1 MKSKIIS
8 FFVSILF
15 LPCVILGQ
23 FVGSLIGKVLYNTW
37 IYQSLNFFKDGHAE
51 PLLASLLGGIFA
63 GLVVSFVALKI
74 KSYNF
79 VFLVFLPCIYA
90 LVVIIS
96 SLHFSD
102 YLVALDH
109 VIIIVAYVITIKNIR
124 SV

>member
-1 MKSKIIS
+1 M
-8 FFVSILF
+8 
-15 LPCVILGQ
+15 VI
-23 FVGSLIGKVLYNTW
+23 
-37 IYQSLNFFKDGHAE
+37 
-51 PLLASLLGGIFA
+51 GGIFA
-63 GLVVSFVALKI
+63 GFVASFVALKI

-79 VFLVFLPCIYA
+79 VFLVFLPTIYA